1 MTSQY
6 CNYTEKAT
14 ENNNNNNRN
23 NNEIAVFKPYEKDGF
38 HMVIL

>member
-6 CNYTEKAT
+6 CNYYTEKAT
-14 ENNNNNNRN
+14 ENNHNNRN
-23 NNEIAVFKPYEKDGF
+23 NNEIAVFKPYEKNGY